1 MKCILNCQ
9 PSISWTF
16 TSSRSDAIK
25 TRSCTAS
32 QPSNN
37 QNTTFKLIRKK
48 IKLYCRLKSPSKE
61 SQPTDRLELEFLI
74 LILRV
79 NDVFQLGI
87 QQSLRFSLGCNVLCI
102 YTWSLL
108 RHIWSNVSLFVIIN
122 KNYIENVNINCPII
136 LSSQPYLLLFQ
147 TTN

>member
-16 TSSRSDAIK
+16 TSSRSDSIK
-25 TRSCTAS
+25 TRSCTAN